1 MKAPTT
7 LHIGV
12 FISLNF
18 FVLVLGVQEFSSF
31 PYKNSFSF
39 IPVKLQSTV
48 YSKGDHEGDLGDGFC
63 LGPFYEKSDLYP
75 LASNL
80 RGLGIFPKKEIL
92 EVSNFDQNFAVI
104 GNNLYPGETE
114 LISKELSLLN
124 ISHFKVPSN
133 EVSKIHIELAEEE
146 LVREALLEE
155 LASLGRPWKY
165 LTLERQST
173 LYFLRVHEHDTG
185 KLDHDVKENQCIGIA
200 PLR

>member
-39 IPVKLQSTV
+39 IPVNLQRTL
-48 YSKGDHEGDLGDGFC
+48 YSKGNDEGDLSDGFC

-75 LASNL
+75 LANTL
-80 RGLGIFPKKEIL
+80 RSLGIFPKKETL
-92 EVSNFDQNFAVI
+92 EVSNFDQNFVVI

-114 LISKELSLLN
+114 LISKELTLLN

-146 LVREALLEE
+146 QVREAQLEE

-165 LTLERQST
+165 LKLERQST
-173 LYFLRVHEHDTG
+173 LYFLRVHERDSG
-185 KLDHDVKENQCIGIA
+185 KLHHDVKENQCIGIA